1 MSVLAVRSGF
11 AVLVARGLRI
21 GLDIGT
27 IMILARLLTPA
38 DFGLIAM
45 VLPVVVLAGSVAHLG
60 LQPAVLHVERLSQP
74 LLSSLFWLSLKLNGV
89 VYAGL
94 ALSGPLLA
102 WLYGDSRVTAIAVVW
117 AASLYGLSTAGLH
130 EALLQRQLRFGAVV
144 SAQTGSQAVAVAA
157 AIAAALLGAGYWA
170 LVARIVIGDWLCGA
184 AIWALSGWRPTRRR
198 VRPTAEVAR
207 EVREMLSYGK
217 GFSGYRLVSWFGQ
230 QMDRLLIGTLAGAGV
245 LGLYHNARRWAFFP
259 FSEVF
264 IPLREVAVST
274 LSRVRD
280 EPVRYRR
287 YCRRGLLPL
296 LAIPLPATAFMFVSA
311 QDVIVLLLGGQWLGA
326 VPFFRLM
333 CIAAFFGA
341 ISQVSNWIYL
351 TEGTTARQFKWA
363 LVRTPVVLAAIG
375 IGFRWGAYGVA
386 VGFSAATALMAYP
399 TLAYCLNTSVLRM
412 RDVLGAA
419 WRPAVSS
426 AGAASALS
434 VVVHALPA
442 FDALPGSLLLKLA
455 VFGVAYLALWTALP
469 GGRHALKEV
478 LSTATALWPSEPL
491 ASASDSSEAGS
502 RNDLMRRR
510 R

>member
-11 AVLVARGLRI
+11 AALVARGLRI

-45 VLPVVVLAGSVAHLG
+45 VLPVTLLAGSVAHLG
-60 LQPAVLHVERLSQP
+60 LQPAVLHVGRLSQP

-130 EALLQRQLRFGAVV
+130 EALLQRQLRFGTVV

-170 LVARIVIGDWLCGA
+170 LVVRIVIGDWLRGA
-184 AIWALSGWRPTRRR
+184 AIWALSGWRPTRRG
-198 VRPTAEVAR
+198 RPTTEVAR
-207 EVREMLSYGK
+207 EVREMLSYGM

-311 QDVIVLLLGGQWLGA
+311 QDVIVFLLGGQWLGA

-333 CIAAFFGA
+333 CIASFFGA
-341 ISQVSNWIYL
+341 IGQVSNWIYL

-502 RNDLMRRR
+502 RSDLMRRR